1 MFIKQNYQLESPG
14 GPAREPQMTSPS
26 PRALKLRVDVLRSL
40 RLHPLTATLVAL
52 LTLCLGLAFLLRH
65 AGSYSAKAIVYVS
78 PEFQKTLTE
87 DRQQFAYESYIQEQ
101 IHTVTRY
108 EVLAAAIKKLP
119 GGVWQL
125 PGESEQSA
133 VQRLQNA
140 LSVSRNGM
148 TYQMF
153 IELKGARPDHL
164 AEIVNAVTNT
174 YIEKTRGDEF
184 YGRDQRLA
192 TLQDERRRVQTDLDE
207 KQRELATLTQ
217 SLGVA
222 VVGTGA
228 GATDSYDDQVTKL
241 RADLST
247 AHTQRIQAEAQLSSL
262 LNGGQTSGLNA
273 AADEIIASD
282 PALTAAKTQLS
293 QKRAVL
299 LDQLAGL
306 KPNHPVRQATEAEL
320 AQIDGALQKMQ
331 NDLRAKAASRL
342 EDKLRAEVR
351 RTTTV
356 ESKLLGDLQYYT
368 HQATSA
374 APKFQ
379 RVGDLKTEIEHLQAR
394 YAAVD
399 ERTRNIELESNS
411 PGSVHVFSAAMTPLG
426 PEPSKMKRLGLL
438 LLPLSLLMGVLA
450 VAALDF
456 FDPRIYSATDIED
469 VLGYP
474 PMGMLLD
481 DREVTI
487 RLFDE
492 CMLRLAAGVD
502 HATRTAGVR
511 TFVISAIN
519 GGAGTTSIVENLG
532 STLAKL
538 GRKTLTIDASGAT
551 SPVAYVT
558 IGLNRTARRSEA
570 SSDDAP
576 AAAKDARASAVV
588 QQPLTAKLTP
598 LSSFMDQ
605 AFKDL
610 TNEYD
615 IVLIDAAP
623 LLISAETEYLSR
635 FADVT
640 VLVAEAGRTRKADL
654 TRAAR
659 MLDRLRVTG
668 IAAIVNKVSLL
679 RAERS
684 LKQDLRDF
692 EARSS
697 ASEPRWNPRH
707 APADSYAA
715 SAATGGQGAEGYAA
729 SGDYR

>member
-1 MFIKQNYQLESPG
+1 MFIKQNHQLESPG
-14 GPAREPQMTSPS
+14 GSAREPQMTSPA
-26 PRALKLRVDVLRSL
+26 PRAPKLRIDVLKSL

-52 LTLCLGLAFLLRH
+52 LTLCLGLAVLLRN
-65 AGSYSAKAIVYVS
+65 AGTYSAKAIVYVS

-108 EVLAAAIKKLP
+108 EVLAAAIRKLP
-119 GGVWQL
+119 GGVWQQ

-133 VQRLQNA
+133 VQRLQSA
-140 LSVSRNGM
+140 LSVSRNGL

-153 IELKGARPDHL
+153 IELSGARPDHL
-164 AEIVNAVTNT
+164 AEIVNAVTDT
-174 YIEKTRGDEF
+174 YIDKTRGDEF
-184 YGRDQRLA
+184 YGRDQRLS
-192 TLQDERRRVQTDLDE
+192 TLQEERQRVQSDLDG
-207 KQRELATLTQ
+207 KQSELASLTQ

-222 VVGTGA
+222 VVSSN
-228 GATDSYDDQVTKL
+228 ATDSYDDQVTKL
-241 RADLST
+241 RADLSA

-262 LNGGQTSGLNA
+262 LNGGQSSGLNA

-282 PALTAAKTQLS
+282 PGLTATKTQLS

-320 AQIDGALQKMQ
+320 AQIDAALQKMQ
-331 NDLRAKAASRL
+331 TDLRSKAAGRL

-356 ESKLLGDLQYYT
+356 ESKLLSDLQYYT
-368 HQATSA
+368 RQATSA

-379 RVGDLKTEIEHLQAR
+379 RIGELKTEIEHLQAR

-426 PEPSKMKRLGLL
+426 AEPSKTKKLGLL
-438 LLPLSLLMGVLA
+438 LLPFSLLMGVLA
-450 VAALDF
+450 VVAMDF

-469 VLGYP
+469 ALGYP

-511 TFVISAIN
+511 TFVVSAVT

-551 SPVAYVT
+551 GPVAYVT
-558 IGLNRTARRSEA
+558 IGLNRGARRTEAGSE
-570 SSDDAP
+570 DTP
-576 AAAKDARASAVV
+576 AAKEVRTAAVV
-588 QQPLTAKLTP
+588 QQPLTTKLTP

-654 TRAAR
+654 MRAAR
-659 MLDRLRVTG
+659 VLDRLRVTG

-697 ASEPRWNPRH
+697 ASEPRWNPRPE
-707 APADSYAA
+707 PADSYGHPAA
-715 SAATGGQGAEGYAA
+715 EEQEAAGYAA